1 MGRKLDEGCKLDFV
15 APLSSDESFFAQIKQ
30 SEIDDNINKW
40 DNTLVGYVLGEKPY
54 FFHLKACVMR
64 LWKPTCPLDIL
75 TREMDIFSSDLD
87 QGKSASGSFKRVLGS
102 LMVD

>member
-54 FFHLKACVMR
+54 FFSSKSLCYAIMEACMPIR
-64 LWKPTCPLDIL
+64 YPY
-75 TREMDIFSSDLD
+75 
-87 QGKSASGSFKRVLGS
+87 
-102 LMVD
+102 